1 MHLSYC
7 VDGSKGKEGWYH
19 LSGIVLADFYFWWG
33 GAGARVCV
41 CACVW
46 GGGGRFLVGWR
57 GGGGGGEGTDVGGS
71 RIFCRCT
78 YYVLNADG
86 CPITLDYIIKIKM
99 HASCEIEDFVSKLI
113 FASCV

>member
-1 MHLSYC
+1 MVSFVGY
-7 VDGSKGKEGWYH
+7 S
-19 LSGIVLADFYFWWG
+19 IG
-33 GAGARVCV
+33 GFL
-41 CACVW
+41 
-46 GGGGRFLVGWR
+46 FLVGRRGSEGVRVCLCVGGWWAIFGGVAGWR
-57 GGGGGGEGTDVGGS
+57 GEGKEETDVGGS